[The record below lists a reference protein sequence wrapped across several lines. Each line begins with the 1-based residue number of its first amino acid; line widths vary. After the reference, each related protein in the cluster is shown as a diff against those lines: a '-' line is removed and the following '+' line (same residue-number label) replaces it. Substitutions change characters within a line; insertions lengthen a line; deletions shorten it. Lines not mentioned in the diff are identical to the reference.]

1 MPAIAKPTA
10 PEAKGADAVRRR
22 GRPTVAP
29 ERRAE
34 ILEAYIE
41 CIRNLGLEA
50 ATVDQVAKSL
60 GVSRTLI
67 FHYFGDTQTLTR
79 AAVEYIVANAIRD
92 MTTRGLGLA
101 PAARRKALLDFMFAG
116 AHFQSLRDVV
126 VIAELTSLA
135 GRDENVAALLSR
147 MWEAQIDAV
156 TSELVACFP
165 DAPDSDRATV
175 AYALACL
182 GEQHWWLT
190 FIGPAAKRGRAAR
203 RAAEILLGSLD
214 RLPR

>member
-1 MPAIAKPTA
+1 MPAIGKHAA
-10 PEAKGADAVRRR
+10 PEAKDAGAVRRR

-79 AAVEYIVANAIRD
+79 AAAEYIVANASRD
-92 MTTRGLGLA
+92 MATRGLGLGL
-101 PAARRKALLDFMFAG
+101 AARRKALLDFMFAG

-135 GRDENVAALLSR
+135 GRDEGVAALLSR
-147 MWEAQIDAV
+147 MWEAQIDAI
-156 TSELVACFP
+156 TRELVACFP
-165 DAPDSDRATV
+165 NAPNSDRNAV
-175 AYALACL
+175 AYALCCL

-190 FIGPAAKRGRAAR
+190 FIGPAKKRGRAAR
-203 RAAEILLGSLD
+203 RAAEILLGVLD
-214 RLPR
+214 R